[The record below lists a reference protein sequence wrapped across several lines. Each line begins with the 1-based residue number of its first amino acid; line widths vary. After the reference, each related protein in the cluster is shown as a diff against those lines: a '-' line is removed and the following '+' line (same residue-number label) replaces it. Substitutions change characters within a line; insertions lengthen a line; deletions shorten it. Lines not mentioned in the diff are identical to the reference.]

1 MLAAGPAGLRRVRR
15 AAADRPRGRQCAGV
29 EQAVGSIGRYVIA
42 PGASVTGAPA
52 TLPVSARLSLQL
64 NASDAIVSLAFD
76 QDSTAPECEVLAYRP
91 ATATE
96 RGLLVLDV
104 ALLGQSDETPD
115 QQFALPGAPVQG
127 GSLEV
132 YTLVPPAPAAGSWT
146 WRVWEL
152 HADFDA
158 AGRGDAWVTADE
170 VAGTVRFGNG
180 NRGLIPPSTA
190 LVLGAV
196 ASRPAPTRTCRQ
208 VR

>member
-1 MLAAGPAGLRRVRR
+1 MQVEL
-15 AAADRPRGRQCAGV
+15 

-115 QQFALPGAPVQG
+115 QQFALPAHGARRVVG
-127 GSLEV
+127 G
-132 YTLVPPAPAAGSWT
+132 
-146 WRVWEL
+146 L
-152 HADFDA
+152 HARA
-158 AGRGDAWVTADE
+158 ARAGRRLLDL
-170 VAGTVRFGNG
+170 AG
-180 NRGLIPPSTA
+180 
-190 LVLGAV
+190 LGA
-196 ASRPAPTRTCRQ
+196 ACRF
-208 VR
+208 RRRREGRRLGDRR

>member
-1 MLAAGPAGLRRVRR
+1 MRR
-15 AAADRPRGRQCAGV
+15 AGCGSGWSPARSDAPPLIGRVVVNALEL

-76 QDSTAPECEVLAYRP
+76 QDSAAPECEVLAYRP

-115 QQFALPGAPVQG
+115 QQFALPGARCKAGRWRSTRSCRPRR
-127 GSLEV
+127 
-132 YTLVPPAPAAGSWT
+132 PPAPGPGGFGSCMPIST
-146 WRVWEL
+146 
-152 HADFDA
+152 
-158 AGRGDAWVTADE
+158 
-170 VAGTVRFGNG
+170 
-180 NRGLIPPSTA
+180 PPG
-190 LVLGAV
+190 GAT
-196 ASRPAPTRTCRQ
+196 PG
-208 VR
+208 